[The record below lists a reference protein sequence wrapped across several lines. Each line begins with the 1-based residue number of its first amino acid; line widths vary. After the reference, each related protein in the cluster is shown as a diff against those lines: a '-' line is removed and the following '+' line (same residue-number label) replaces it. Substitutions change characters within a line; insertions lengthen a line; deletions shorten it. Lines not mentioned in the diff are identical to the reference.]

1 MAMTGTSSGTVKT
14 DTSGNYTFPGLA
26 NGTYTVTPSLS
37 GYTFNPVSEAVKIS
51 GDNVTSI
58 NFTATANS
66 SPTYNIS
73 GTVTSSGKALPGVTV
88 TLSGNGLG
96 TASTDSSGNYT
107 FTGLTN
113 GSYTVASL
121 LAGYTLNPTSIA
133 VLINGANSTS
143 NNFISSTYSVG
154 THPMDIAID
163 GSGNVW
169 VVNQGSNNVTK
180 LSSSGTVLGTYSVG
194 SAPKSVAIDGSG
206 NVWVANMDSGSV
218 TELSSSGTFLGTYS
232 VKGYDPDGIAIDGSG
247 NVWVANINSNGS
259 VGYVTKLSSSGSF
272 LGTYSV
278 GTNPDGIAI
287 DGSGNVWVA
296 NSGSNN
302 VTKLSSAEVVL
313 GTYTVSSP
321 VGIAIDSWVTTG
333 FDGTPSTAGVV
344 VVSGFS
350 AMGSIGIDGAGNV
363 WVANPNGNTV
373 TESSPSSTV
382 LRTYT
387 YPASTY
393 PTAVAIDGSGNVWIA
408 NQGSNNVTELL
419 GVASPVK
426 TPLVLQPK

>member
-1 MAMTGTSSGTVKT
+1 MNTRGILKIIRSITSLSMILLLVSCGGGGGGGSASPNTTLYSISGIVSGAVSSSVPMAMTGTSSGTVKT

-180 LSSSGTVLGTYSVG
+180 LSS
-194 SAPKSVAIDGSG
+194 
-206 NVWVANMDSGSV
+206 
-218 TELSSSGTFLGTYS
+218 
-232 VKGYDPDGIAIDGSG
+232 
-247 NVWVANINSNGS
+247 
-259 VGYVTKLSSSGSF
+259 
-272 LGTYSV
+272 
-278 GTNPDGIAI
+278 
-287 DGSGNVWVA
+287 
-296 NSGSNN
+296 
-302 VTKLSSAEVVL
+302 AEVVL